1 MEVSLEHQEM
11 QEIANMVESIG
22 YKLLLDKLK
31 AEIDTIQMEM
41 MEIGTPVNPEMVL
54 FWRALYRV
62 YEIFKTTPVEMQ
74 KEIKNLRTDIDYNN
88 TQEQL
93 SIVPPEYLQQLLQV
107 YQKKKQKGV

>member
-1 MEVSLEHQEM
+1 MEVSLEHQEI
-11 QEIANMVESIG
+11 QEIANLSESLG

-41 MEIGTPVNPEMVL
+41 MEVGTPVNSEMLL
-54 FWRALYRV
+54 FWRALYRL

-74 KEIKNLRTDIDYNN
+74 KEIANLKTNIDYNN

-93 SIVPPEYLQQLLQV
+93 SIVPPEYLKQLLEV
-107 YQKKKQKGV
+107 YQKKKNVK